1 MVKVNFL
8 GPINHQSI
16 ELEVNSLKELSIE
29 LKKIVYIN
37 EWLKDSAVAINDKII
52 SDIETKLKDGDVIS
66 ILPPVSG
73 G

>member
-8 GPINHQSI
+8 GPINHKSI

>member
-8 GPINHQSI
+8 GPIKYKSI
-16 ELEVNSLKELSIE
+16 ELKVNSLKELSIE
-29 LKKIVYIN
+29 LKKIECIKD
-37 EWLKDSAVAINDKII
+37 WLKDSTVAVNDIII
-52 SDIETKLKDGDVIS
+52 SDIKLKLNDGDVIS